1 MALIKEKTV
10 SLTGRSVINNVEIA
24 RFSANVA
31 TNSDSITTTNTTV
44 NNVEA
49 YRKNIKQVR
58 KDSDEFQSYVRATE
72 DEVFEDSTAETPT
85 TEDKTE

>member
-24 RFSANVA
+24 RFNAQVA
-31 TNSDSITTTNTTV
+31 TNVDDITSTNTTV

-58 KDSDEFQSYVRATE
+58 KDSDEFREYVRNTE
-72 DEVFEDSTAETPT
+72 DEIFADSDVSADAKET
-85 TEDKTE
+85 E